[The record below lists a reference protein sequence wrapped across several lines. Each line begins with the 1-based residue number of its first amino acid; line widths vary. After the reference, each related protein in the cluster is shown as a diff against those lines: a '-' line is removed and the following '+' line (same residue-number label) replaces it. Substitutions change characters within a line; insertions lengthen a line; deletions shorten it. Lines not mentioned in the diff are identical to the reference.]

1 MGVKKISI
9 TEFLLTA
16 IPLAFSIVG
25 SIIIIYG
32 GILATINTL
41 IGEVKKKKNY
51 YAGVRIDFTYKI
63 ALGLEF
69 FIAGDLIKTII
80 EPTFNEIITLAIIV
94 AIRTVIGYTLS
105 KESKELEDSIQE
117 K

>member
-1 MGVKKISI
+1 MEGILISI

-16 IPLAFSIVG
+16 IPLAFAIVG
-25 SIIIIYG
+25 SLIVIYG
-32 GILATINTL
+32 GIRATVNTV
-41 IGEVKKKKNY
+41 IGEVKRTDY
-51 YAGVRIDFTYKI
+51 YAPVRIDFTKKI

-80 EPTFNEIITLAIIV
+80 APTFNEVIILVIIV
-94 AIRTVIGYTLS
+94 TIRTIIGYTLS
-105 KESKELEDSIQE
+105 KESEELEESIRE